1 MFLIIHNPLSSNRKS
16 RKKTKKIVRL
26 FKKKNIQFIV
36 RSTLKIND
44 MHQYLDRREYITDIL
59 LLGGDGSI
67 NYFINNV
74 DVSKI
79 KQRIHLAKSGSG
91 NDFLRSL
98 KPLFSADVSIGRAVL
113 NQEKTV
119 KFINGCGLGFDGMV
133 SHYVNNDNKKNKI
146 SYLINVFRSIL
157 HFDSQ
162 TIKVTIDGEE
172 KLYHRA
178 YIASIQN
185 GRYFGGGMKAAPN
198 ADITSDSYEIIV
210 VHNINKLL
218 LQLLLMS
225 IYPGWHRF
233 IKKRIKI
240 LRGKNIQVEFPK
252 PTYFQADGEVKA
264 DINCIHVNAIDNR
277 RFYAFTKNTFK
288 KLERK

>member
-1 MFLIIHNPLSSNRKS
+1 MHNPLSSNKKS
-16 RKKTKKIVRL
+16 RKKTKKIVRF
-26 FKKKNIQFIV
+26 FKRRKMDFIV
-36 RSTLKIND
+36 RSTLKIKD
-44 MHQYLDRREYITDIL
+44 MHQFLNRREYITDIL

-98 KPLFSADVSIGRAVL
+98 KPLYGADVTIGQAIL
-113 NQEKTV
+113 NDNKTV

-133 SHYVNNDNKKNKI
+133 SHYVNNDRKKNKI

-157 HFDSQ
+157 HFNSQ
-162 TIKVTIDGEE
+162 TIKLTIDGQETT
-172 KLYHRA
+172 YDRA

-185 GRYFGGGMKAAPN
+185 GRYFGGGMKAAPH
-198 ADITSDSYEIIV
+198 ADITSDTYEIIV
-210 VHNINKLL
+210 VHNINKFL

-240 LRGKNIQVEFPK
+240 LKGKEIRVEFPA
-252 PTYFQADGEVKA
+252 PTYFQADGEVQENIKT
-264 DINCIHVNAIDNR
+264 IHVLATDKR
-277 RFYAFTKNTFK
+277 RFFAFTKNTFK
-288 KLERK
+288 ELKRK